1 MLQPYLPYIRGTF
14 GVTMEHAS
22 FVERFYNT
30 IIVPLTT
37 EYDLQPYYQFQHEIL
52 KEVGVQPYS
61 GITYN
66 FDKSLV
72 FVRSLPGIDVSLI
85 KRISDNA

>member
-1 MLQPYLPYIRGTF
+1 MHQPYLPYIRGTF

-22 FVERFYNT
+22 FGERFYNT
-30 IIVPLTT
+30 VLAPLEA
-37 EYDLQPYYQFQHEIL
+37 EYELQPFYQFQHKIL
-52 KEVGVQPYS
+52 KEAGVQLYS

-72 FVRSLPGIDVSLI
+72 FVPSFPGIDVSCI
-85 KRISDNA
+85 KRISDNG